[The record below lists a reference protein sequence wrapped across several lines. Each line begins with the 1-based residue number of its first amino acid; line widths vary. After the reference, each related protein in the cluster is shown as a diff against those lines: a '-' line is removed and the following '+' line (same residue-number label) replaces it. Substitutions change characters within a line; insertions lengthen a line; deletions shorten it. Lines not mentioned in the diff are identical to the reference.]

1 MSVSRSSASK
11 SLPPRCRRP
20 RAHHHGHGRVSSR
33 PRGGKAAGFG
43 ERLISCHLVA
53 SSASINEFYIWWAS
67 FPVEASGMSVALP
80 RLQHCNTKSRMGWA
94 RATSG
99 HDAAAPPRSV
109 MKSRRLMPDMGF
121 LPPAWFAAR
130 LSLPQSGRRVLWTKV
145 NRSESRWQVPVR
157 LGAQCLTQQRPTAS
171 GARPSL
177 ECFRRTDTSA
187 PPAESPPGT
196 KIFFL
201 QKRLSH
207 KGCPLM
213 G

>member
-1 MSVSRSSASK
+1 LPSRCQFRFDQRVLHLVGKFSGR
-11 SLPPRCRRP
+11 SLWHVCGTATPATLQHEIQNGLGARHQRP
-20 RAHHHGHGRVSSR
+20 RRRRAAEERDEIAAPHAGHGLFASR
-33 PRGGKAAGFG
+33 
-43 ERLISCHLVA
+43 LVC
-53 SSASINEFYIWWAS
+53 
-67 FPVEASGMSVALP
+67 
-80 RLQHCNTKSRMGWA
+80 RT
-94 RATSG
+94 
-99 HDAAAPPRSV
+99 
-109 MKSRRLMPDMGF
+109 
-121 LPPAWFAAR
+121 

>member
-1 MSVSRSSASK
+1 VATKCRYRGARRANLYRLGADGLEPITMVMVEFRRGRAAEKRLALGSVSLVAI
-11 SLPPRCRRP
+11 SLPVPLRSTSSTSGGQVFRSKPLACLWHCHACNTATRNP
-20 RAHHHGHGRVSSR
+20 EWAGRAPEERDEIAAPHAGHGLFASR
-33 PRGGKAAGFG
+33 
-43 ERLISCHLVA
+43 LVC
-53 SSASINEFYIWWAS
+53 
-67 FPVEASGMSVALP
+67 
-80 RLQHCNTKSRMGWA
+80 RT
-94 RATSG
+94 
-99 HDAAAPPRSV
+99 
-109 MKSRRLMPDMGF
+109 
-121 LPPAWFAAR
+121 